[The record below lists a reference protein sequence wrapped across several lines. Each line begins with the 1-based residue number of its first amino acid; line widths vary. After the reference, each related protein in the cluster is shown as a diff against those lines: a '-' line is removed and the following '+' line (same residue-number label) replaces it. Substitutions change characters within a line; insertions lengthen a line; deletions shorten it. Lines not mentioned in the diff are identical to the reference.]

1 MRASLRVL
9 VISLS
14 LLLLSGA
21 AFANSCVDFATY
33 TCAKSTPDQV
43 RFAGLGSGQSV
54 GILLNSN
61 MFTIHDAN
69 GSGGADVVI
78 LAASPNGAPS
88 GTLDGIG
95 FSSLSSFPEKGAT
108 GAITSSLQGLGFC
121 GTTCTLSY
129 GYVDLGKALP
139 AGGSLTVTL
148 SGVANG
154 TVLYAVVLNSKGQII
169 YITPNSEA
177 GIVDASPSTVPE
189 PGSLSLL
196 FTGLLG
202 IGGQAWRKLRG

>member
-1 MRASLRVL
+1 M
-9 VISLS
+9 
-14 LLLLSGA
+14 
-21 AFANSCVDFATY
+21 
-33 TCAKSTPDQV
+33 
-43 RFAGLGSGQSV
+43 
-54 GILLNSN
+54 
-61 MFTIHDAN
+61 
-69 GSGGADVVI
+69 VI

-95 FSSLSSFPEKGAT
+95 FTSLSSFPEKGAV
-108 GAITSSLQGLGFC
+108 GAITDSLGPQGLGFC

-129 GYVDLGKALP
+129 GYVDLKTALP
-139 AGGSLTVTL
+139 AGGSLSVTL
-148 SGVANG
+148 KGVANG

-177 GIVDASPSTVPE
+177 GIVDVSTSVPE

-202 IGGQAWRKLRG
+202 ISGQAWRKLRG

>member
-1 MRASLRVL
+1 MRASSKLV

-21 AFANSCVDFATY
+21 AFANKCEDFATY
-33 TCAKSTPDQV
+33 TCAKSAPDQV
-43 RFAGLGSGQSV
+43 RFTGLASGQSV

-95 FSSLSSFPEKGAT
+95 FSTLSSFPEQGAV
-108 GAITSSLQGLGFC
+108 GAIQGSLSNLGLCSGA
-121 GTTCTLSY
+121 CTLSY
-129 GYVDLGKALP
+129 GYVDLKTALP

-177 GIVDASPSTVPE
+177 GIVDVGTSAVPE

-196 FTGLLG
+196 VTGLLG